1 MCRKCLRWL
10 LDKLRPL
17 VPFRQNE
24 QDMDPGIQADVRNAA
39 QRFSSSA
46 RLVALKA
53 AKDTKET
60 GLMLERLKL
69 AQEAIAV
76 ANDAVRLVEKGREHG
91 SG

>member
-10 LDKLRPL
+10 LSKLKPL
-17 VPFRQNE
+17 APFQQNE
-24 QDMDPGIQADVRNAA
+24 EDMDPGIHADVRNAA
-39 QRFSSSA
+39 QRFSSSS

-53 AKDTKET
+53 SRDTKET
-60 GLMLERLKL
+60 ERMLEKLKL